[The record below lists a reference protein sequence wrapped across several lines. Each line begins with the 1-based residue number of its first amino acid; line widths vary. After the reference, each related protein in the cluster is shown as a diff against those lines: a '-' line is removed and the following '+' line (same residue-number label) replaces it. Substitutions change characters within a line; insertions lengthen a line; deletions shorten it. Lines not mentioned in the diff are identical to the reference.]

1 MRRWLKRWLKRISLF
16 LFVVLAVVAVG
27 IAWVGS
33 DTLVSPERR
42 PLQPYHQR
50 ILDDPAKYGLID
62 PINFSGPREA
72 PCAIYLPTNKP
83 GRSTNGRIVRK
94 ILKDRGMTLPAWGE
108 LRGTLVLLHG
118 RLGRKEDHLPIAER
132 FCAAGFA
139 CIVWDLPGHG
149 DNPSP
154 HATFGAV
161 ERREIDQ
168 VVATAR
174 GVADL
179 PDPVGLFGISQ
190 GGAIA
195 LQAMKRN
202 NDYYAVASVAA
213 FSELNPLLERVGS
226 HLKPP
231 YSTHLGTP
239 IALLVRAGTA
249 VRAGFDPGSIR
260 PSEAARSID
269 RPVYLVHGALDI
281 YVQPHHAHSIHQAI
295 PHDEKTLRVV
305 PNGSHGDVLSKGGN
319 ILYSDLAEFF
329 LRNLPQ
335 RPDQT

>member
-1 MRRWLKRWLKRISLF
+1 MRRWFIRWLKRLSLF

-27 IAWVGS
+27 VAWVGS

-50 ILDDPAKYGLID
+50 ILDEPGKYGLAE
-62 PINFSGPREA
+62 PIEFSGPRGA
-72 PCAIYLPTNKP
+72 PCAIYLPAQKP
-83 GRSTNGRIVRK
+83 GRATKGRDVRET
-94 ILKDRGMTLPAWGE
+94 LYRRGVPLPAWGDTI
-108 LRGTLVLLHG
+108 GTLVLLHG
-118 RLGRKEDHLPIAER
+118 RLGRKEDHLTIAER

-161 ERREIDQ
+161 ERREIDD
-168 VVATAR
+168 VVAAAR
-174 GVADL
+174 EVADL
-179 PDPVGLFGISQ
+179 PGPVGLFGISQ

-202 NDYYAVASVAA
+202 PNYYAVASVAA
-213 FSELNPLLERVGS
+213 FAELTPLIERVGS
-226 HLKPP
+226 HLKRP
-231 YSTHLGTP
+231 YSTHLGSP

-249 VRAGFDPGSIR
+249 VRAGFDPGAIR
-260 PSEAARSID
+260 PSDAARSID

-281 YVQPHHAHSIHQAI
+281 YVQPHHAQSIHQSI
-295 PHDEKTLRVV
+295 PHDNKTLRVV
-305 PNGSHGDVLSKGGN
+305 PNGTHGDVLSKGGN
-319 ILYSDLAEFF
+319 ILYADLAEFF
-329 LRNLPQ
+329 IRNLPQ
-335 RPDQT
+335 TPNET